1 MISEEKKENRR
12 QFLTKGLMG
21 GGLFASAILLIKH
34 GFSFILPAEAEASK
48 RKLLVGKVDEL
59 KTGEAKEVTYGDND
73 LFLVRTDDGFKVFSA
88 ICTHLGCK
96 IKWEG
101 YRNRFYCACHKGIF
115 SASGEVISG
124 PPPRPLDE
132 YQVEVEDNLVYMWMI
147 ENKRGLS

>member
-1 MISEEKKENRR
+1 MSEEKKENRR

-21 GGLFASAILLIKH
+21 GGLFASAVLLLKH
-34 GFSFILPAEAEASK
+34 GFDFIFPSEAEAKK

-59 KTGEAKEVTYGDND
+59 KIGEAVEVTYGEND
-73 LFLVRTDDGFKVFSA
+73 LFLVRSDDGFKVFSA

-115 SASGEVISG
+115 SANGEVISG

-132 YQVEVEDNLVYMWMI
+132 FEVEVEDNLVYMWMK
-147 ENKRGLS
+147 ESNRGLS

>member
-1 MISEEKKENRR
+1 MDQEKKENRR
-12 QFLTKGLMG
+12 QFLAKGLMG
-21 GGLFASAILLIKH
+21 TGLFASAALLIMH
-34 GFSFILPAEAEASK
+34 GFAFIFPGEAESK
-48 RKLLVGKVDEL
+48 MRKLLVGKIDEL
-59 KTGEAKEVTYGDND
+59 KIGEAKEVSYGESD

-96 IKWEG
+96 IRWEG

-132 YQVEVEDNLVYMWMI
+132 YKVDVEDNLVYMWM
-147 ENKRGLS
+147 EERNRGLS